1 MADKVSKF
9 LSSSAID
16 DKVIDKF
23 KGKKILVMGDVMVD
37 KYIIGNV
44 SRISPEAPVPILHMK
59 QERRALGGA
68 GNAVKNLLN
77 LGAEVTLLSVVGN
90 DLDGK
95 WILDEMNRLSVDTSF
110 VVIHP
115 EKPTIQK
122 VRFVNG
128 MYHQLMR
135 LDIEN
140 TKNVEDSIIGP
151 IIEKL
156 KQKISAFD
164 GLLISDYAKGI
175 VGKWVSEIIAIAR
188 RGNKPV
194 VVDGKPINKE
204 FFKGCSLITPN
215 KKEASEMSGIQIKDS
230 QSLLDMGNELVN
242 GLQCSVMITRGKEGM
257 SLFTG
262 SSVEHIPALAKSN
275 DEVTDVCG
283 AGDTVAAVV
292 TLALSSGLSLVEGAK
307 LSNLAAYLVVKK
319 KGVVAVDPS
328 ELKQGCLSGISNLLA
343 EGIEVNQRL
352 IGRELGNIKRFSDLL
367 VEAYKTGNKVL
378 VFGNGGSASDAQ
390 HLVGE
395 LVGRFK
401 LERKGLPAIALNS
414 ETATLTAVANDYGYE
429 NVFERQVEALVQEGD
444 IIVGITTSGNSI
456 NVIKALKKA
465 KEMGAKTVGLTGGTG
480 GEIKNIADLSIVV
493 PSDNTPRIQEAHG
506 IIIHIICELLEKELA
521 NGK

>member
-1 MADKVSKF
+1 MAGKVKDS
-9 LSSSAID
+9 LSSYAVDEKMID
-16 DKVIDKF
+16 DF
-23 KGKKILVMGDVMVD
+23 KGKKILVIGDVMVD
-37 KYIIGNV
+37 KYIIGEV
-44 SRISPEAPVPILHMK
+44 SRISPEAPVQVLHMK
-59 QERRALGGA
+59 QEKRVLGGA

-77 LGAEVTLLSVVGN
+77 LGAEVTLLSVVGD

-95 WILDEMNRLSVDTSF
+95 WILGEMNKLAVDTSLI
-110 VVIHP
+110 VIHP

-122 VRFVNG
+122 VRFING

-135 LDIEN
+135 LDIED
-140 TKNVEDSIIGP
+140 TREVEDSLIGP
-151 IIEKL
+151 IIDKL

-164 GLLISDYAKGI
+164 GLLISDYAKGV
-175 VGKWVSEIIAIAR
+175 VGEWVSEIIAIFR

-194 VVDGKPINKE
+194 VVDGKPINKA

-230 QSLLDMGNELVN
+230 QSLLNVGNDLMN
-242 GLQCSVMITRGKEGM
+242 KLQCSVLITKGKEGM

-262 SSVEHIPALAKSN
+262 SSIEHIKALAKSK
-275 DEVTDVCG
+275 DEVTDICG
-283 AGDTVAAVV
+283 AGDTVAAVM
-292 TLALSSGLSLVEGAK
+292 TLALSSGLSLAEGAK
-307 LSNLAAYLVVKK
+307 LANLAAYLVVKK
-319 KGVVAVDPS
+319 KGVVAVDS
-328 ELKQGCLSGISNLLA
+328 YELKRECLRGISDLLA

-352 IGRELGNIKRFSDLL
+352 IERELGNIKRFSELL
-367 VEAYKTGNKVL
+367 VEAYRAGNKVL

-429 NVFERQVEALVQEGD
+429 NVFERQVEALVQESD
-444 IIVGITTSGNSI
+444 IVVGITTSGNSA
-456 NVIKALKKA
+456 NVVKALKKA
-465 KEMGAKTVGLTGGTG
+465 KEMGAKIVGLTGGTG

-493 PSDNTPRIQEAHG
+493 PSANTPRIQEAHG
-506 IIIHIICELLEKELA
+506 IVIHIVCELLEKELA
-521 NGK
+521 NEK